1 MNRKIFRGSEENW
14 ASAVFLYRFVSI
26 FSESNQIGS
35 IEVEKMQ
42 ILTIKSNYSIMHF
55 NVLIIKWLT
64 WSSSNSFAFS
74 LAFCFLK
81 CLRYDLLLIL
91 FWRAIFAS
99 WYRMWAFSRAISCI
113 WCHCSF
119 KVRPAMTKCFHSSER
134 TKPKSV
140 NLGTINKN
148 DYHDVLY
155 KVGGPCQASFNLI
168 WALQK
173 C

>member
-1 MNRKIFRGSEENW
+1 MSEITKKCQNRHLRAYKNRS
-14 ASAVFLYRFVSI
+14 
-26 FSESNQIGS
+26 
-35 IEVEKMQ
+35 
-42 ILTIKSNYSIMHF
+42 IKSNYSIMHF